1 MNRNLEAELKE
12 IISIFDGHLP
22 PDQLL
27 EMKELNAAG
36 EPGVA
41 YENLCVQ
48 LFEFDVQVNESQFYQ
63 IRKLGLAMRI
73 QPKYWERLY
82 NKY

>member
-1 MNRNLEAELKE
+1 
-12 IISIFDGHLP
+12 
-22 PDQLL
+22 
-27 EMKELNAAG
+27 MKELNAAG